1 MTASRIIYRVHAI
14 ERMFERGI
22 TTADVRTVIEH
33 GKPIE
38 DYSPDTL
45 YPSRLMLGWM
55 AKRPLHVVAAFDA
68 AADEVIGITAY
79 EPDPAQ
85 WAEQFGRRAE

>member
-1 MTASRIIYRVHAI
+1 MPYSRLIYRVHAV

-22 TTADVRTVIEH
+22 TTADVRTVVEH

-38 DYSPDTL
+38 DYSADTL
-45 YPSRLMLGWM
+45 YPSQLILGWI
-55 AKRPLHVVAAFDA
+55 AKRPVHVVAAFDA
-68 AADEVIGITAY
+68 AQDAVIAITAY

-85 WAEQFGRRAE
+85 WADQFRRRAA

>member
-1 MTASRIIYRVHAI
+1 MKVGQITYRVHAV

-22 TTADVRTVIEH
+22 TTADVRTVVEH

-38 DYSPDTL
+38 DYSADTL
-45 YPSRLMLGWM
+45 YPSQLILGWI
-55 AKRPLHVVAAFDA
+55 AKRPVHVVAAFDA
-68 AADEVIGITAY
+68 AQDAVIGITAY

-85 WAEQFGRRAE
+85 WADQFRRRVV